1 MHAKHR
7 RTMASKQTSKQ
18 AIKFECIAKQAS
30 KQASNQAS
38 KQAITGSKQASKR
51 AGKQA
56 SRQAPNPH
64 SSWAPASLAQLPF
77 PAVRTMA
84 FPKFVLFGVGVR
96 IPKKR
101 LSALREALRKRLAMH
116 PCPGEDAGRM
126 GQRAAEAL
134 REMGIHV
141 SPLGHQDAGALQA
154 SLPVGI
160 HAAPSPHANQPA
172 TTAPRPHKTK
182 GSPLFLKR
190 RGHPQKAMNFANA
203 PGCNSQM
210 SANGDHS
217 ESWTRAHLQTT
228 GRINS
233 GTAIFQTE
241 EENAFIATGSLGRGS
256 FGAVFG
262 GTFRLGQEPLVR
274 VAVAVKVLPRDQ
286 TFKTDSA
293 INKEIECLEQ
303 LAHPCILHLYSVSTT
318 TFNVQL
324 FLQLH
329 EMSLYDFL
337 QQTPSEA
344 KAKGV
349 AQFVLRGLAHMHAM
363 GYVHRDLKPL
373 NILVNSRPLA
383 AVISDL
389 GSAHFGEAGQ
399 GTCTTITSRAPET
412 MLGQPFG
419 QKSDIWS
426 LGCTLAEVEQ
436 RRFFRG
442 PLNAYR
448 DLDGNGNETQFM
460 KKLVEILLP
469 HERTKGVV
477 RPVGLLQPGHGSRSK
492 FEVRLDKGLLQRGA
506 VAPGVV
512 GTRFQVGFHPF
523 MEKLLHFQAQAR
535 ATAVELL
542 GDPWLLSLDA

>member
-1 MHAKHR
+1 
-7 RTMASKQTSKQ
+7 
-18 AIKFECIAKQAS
+18 
-30 KQASNQAS
+30 
-38 KQAITGSKQASKR
+38 
-51 AGKQA
+51 
-56 SRQAPNPH
+56 
-64 SSWAPASLAQLPF
+64 
-77 PAVRTMA
+77 MA
-84 FPKFVLFGVGVR
+84 FPKFVLCGVGVR

-101 LSALREALRKRLAMH
+101 LSALREALRERLAMH

-126 GQRAAEAL
+126 AQRAAEAL
-134 REMGIHV
+134 QEMGIHV
-141 SPLGHQDAGALQA
+141 SPLGHRGAVALQP

-160 HAAPSPHANQPA
+160 AIGASSFANQPA
-172 TTAPRPHKTK
+172 TTAPRPHKPK
-182 GSPLFLKR
+182 NSPLFLKR

-217 ESWTRAHLQTT
+217 ESCTRAHLQTM

-233 GTAIFQTE
+233 ETAIFQTE
-241 EENAFIATGSLGRGS
+241 EENAFIAKGSLGRGG

-262 GTFRLGQEPLVR
+262 GTFRLGHSDWCQR

-286 TFKTDSA
+286 TFKTDNA

-303 LAHPCILHLYSVSTT
+303 LAHPCIVHLYSVTTT

-324 FLQLH
+324 FLRLH
-329 EMSLYDFL
+329 EMSLYEFL

-349 AQFVLRGLAHMHAM
+349 AQFVLRGLAHMHAL

-373 NILVNSRPLA
+373 NILVNRRPLA

-389 GSAHFGEAGQ
+389 GSAHFGEAGK

-412 MLGQPFG
+412 MLGQPFS

-442 PLNAYR
+442 PLIAYR
-448 DLDGNGNETQFM
+448 DLDGNGNEIQFM

-469 HERTKGVV
+469 HERTKGVLV
-477 RPVGLLQPGHGSRSK
+477 RRPLPMGLLQSGHGSRSK
-492 FEVRLDKGLLQRGA
+492 FEVRLDTGLLQRGA

>member
-1 MHAKHR
+1 
-7 RTMASKQTSKQ
+7 
-18 AIKFECIAKQAS
+18 
-30 KQASNQAS
+30 
-38 KQAITGSKQASKR
+38 
-51 AGKQA
+51 
-56 SRQAPNPH
+56 
-64 SSWAPASLAQLPF
+64 
-77 PAVRTMA
+77 MA
-84 FPKFVLFGVGVR
+84 FPKFVLCGVGVR

-101 LSALREALRKRLAMH
+101 LSALRGALRKRLAMH

-134 REMGIHV
+134 QEMGIHV
-141 SPLGHQDAGALQA
+141 SPLGHRGAGALQLP
-154 SLPVGI
+154 LPVGI
-160 HAAPSPHANQPA
+160 QATPSPHANQPA

-262 GTFRLGQEPLVR
+262 GTFRLGRSDWCHR

-329 EMSLYDFL
+329 EMSLYEFL

-373 NILVNSRPLA
+373 NILVNRRPLA

-442 PLNAYR
+442 PLIAYR
-448 DLDGNGNETQFM
+448 DLDGNGNEIQFM

-477 RPVGLLQPGHGSRSK
+477 RPLGLLQPGHGSRSN